1 MKILCGT
8 DIIEVSRIKK
18 SIDESG
24 DKFLNR
30 VFTENEIK
38 YCKSRGKS
46 MYERFA
52 GRFAV
57 KEAVFK
63 ALSNELEDK
72 YQICWKDIECLNDK
86 NGRPYINLLVFDEKK
101 IESIDVSIS
110 HCKEYAIATVVG
122 CFLEGNIYGVF

>member
-1 MKILCGT
+1 MKISCGT

-18 SIDESG
+18 SIDDTG

-30 VFTENEIK
+30 VYTENEIK

-63 ALSNELEDK
+63 AVSNKLEDK
-72 YQICWKDIECLNDK
+72 YQICWKDIECLNDE
-86 NGRPYINLLVFDEKK
+86 NGRPYVTVLGIGDKN
-101 IESIDVSIS
+101 IENIDVSIS
-110 HCKEYAIATVVG
+110 HCKDYAIANVVVL
-122 CFLEGNIYGVF
+122 FK

>member
-1 MKILCGT
+1 MRISCGT

-18 SIDESG
+18 SIDDSG

-30 VFTENEIK
+30 VYTENEIK

-63 ALSNELEDK
+63 AVSNELEDK

-86 NGRPYINLLVFDEKK
+86 NGRPYIKLLGIDEKK
-101 IESIDVSIS
+101 IQNIDASIS
-110 HCKEYAIATVVG
+110 HCKDYATANVVV
-122 CFLEGNIYGVF
+122 LWS

>member
-1 MKILCGT
+1 MKISCGT

-18 SIDESG
+18 SIDDTG

-30 VFTENEIK
+30 VYTENEIK

-63 ALSNELEDK
+63 AVSNKLEDK
-72 YQICWKDIECLNDK
+72 YQICWKDIECLNDE
-86 NGRPYINLLVFDEKK
+86 NGRPYVTVLGIGDKN
-101 IESIDVSIS
+101 IENIDVSIS
-110 HCKEYAIATVVG
+110 HCKDYAVANVVVL
-122 CFLEGNIYGVF
+122 FR